1 MFMTLF
7 QGFSSCRQSDVL
19 LWLPRFSCQSPG
31 QTLCPAFCPEAAGP
45 EHTHAAAG
53 GGARGPRVRGGPRR
67 EATLQACE
75 HAWMATGR
83 AQAHGRAARVPGPC
97 PLRPQNPPR
106 ARPQSDPGLCSELG
120 EVPVPRSEQR
130 QGQTAAA
137 SGFVARALSP
147 LPPSAPAR
155 PPARPSL
162 PAGAPGAQGRTSCPV
177 LPVCFCRSPTPALR
191 PPRLSSAHVTA
202 SSVCFLSLVPP
213 RHTHTR
219 TKAPGSALSPSG
231 LHPASWT
238 LSHPPPLLPL
248 CQADGHV
255 QSGSHPRPRRG
266 RSAWASAWASGRRR
280 LTGQR
285 SCTGSVPESGAG
297 RCGRSDPRLS
307 PLCGPAVPVIRPLH
321 SPGLQPRPLGS
332 AAGHAG
338 PAPWPLRTHAVGWR
352 QSASAL
358 TPGQQGPSSARWPPC
373 RSVQLPRP
381 PPPQSPAPPPPL
393 HGPPTWRREA
403 RPVLP
408 SSGAAQLPS
417 KATVHVCPAFSPL
430 PKSPHALPCGPHAPA
445 SSPIPHAR
453 DTLS

>member
-1 MFMTLF
+1 MFL
-7 QGFSSCRQSDVL
+7 V
-19 LWLPRFSCQSPG
+19 
-31 QTLCPAFCPEAAGP
+31 
-45 EHTHAAAG
+45 
-53 GGARGPRVRGGPRR
+53 
-67 EATLQACE
+67 
-75 HAWMATGR
+75 
-83 AQAHGRAARVPGPC
+83 PC
-97 PLRPQNPPR
+97 PPP
-106 ARPQSDPGLCSELG
+106 P
-120 EVPVPRSEQR
+120 
-130 QGQTAAA
+130 
-137 SGFVARALSP
+137 
-147 LPPSAPAR
+147 
-155 PPARPSL
+155 
-162 PAGAPGAQGRTSCPV
+162 
-177 LPVCFCRSPTPALR
+177 
-191 PPRLSSAHVTA
+191 
-202 SSVCFLSLVPP
+202 
-213 RHTHTR
+213 HTHTR

-238 LSHPPPLLPL
+238 LSHPPSLLPL

-255 QSGSHPRPRRG
+255 QSGFHPRPRCG
-266 RSAWASAWASGRRR
+266 RSAWASAWASGRRK

-297 RCGRSDPRLS
+297 RCGHSDPRLS

-352 QSASAL
+352 QSVSPL

-373 RSVQLPRP
+373 RSVQLPLP
-381 PPPQSPAPPPPL
+381 LPPQSPAPPPPL

-453 DTLS
+453 DTLSGARHRGPSPCLCSAAAARPGSARQVPATPPVRLQPGPPEFTGAHLLGRLPGRLWIRTELSLPASSRGCSSHSSVLRPEARRESWAPRSPSRPNGGLRAGTLKGGLPSPSEPGAGPCRRIPTRL